1 VFAAKA
7 LVPKAQLVLIAPKP
21 LPTVRPWT
29 TAPPVKVD
37 TPVTPRVVL
46 SERLVPVAA
55 PSTGVTIVMLVLVQ
69 ALMLPLATVP
79 SAGVTIAG
87 LVNSS
92 VFESCL
98 VTPD

>member
-1 VFAAKA
+1 
-7 LVPKAQLVLIAPKP
+7 
-21 LPTVRPWT
+21 
-29 TAPPVKVD
+29 
-37 TPVTPRVVL
+37 
-46 SERLVPVAA
+46 
-55 PSTGVTIVMLVLVQ
+55 MLVLVQ